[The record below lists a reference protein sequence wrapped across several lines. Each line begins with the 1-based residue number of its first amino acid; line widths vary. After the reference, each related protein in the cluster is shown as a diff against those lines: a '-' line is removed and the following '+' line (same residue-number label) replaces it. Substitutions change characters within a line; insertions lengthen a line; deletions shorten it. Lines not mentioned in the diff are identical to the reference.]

1 MLQEEAGRTH
11 VEARAERIVALYES
25 TNQPHIQPAGRTAQ
39 AAQAAVV
46 GYLEG
51 EGYQVLVALTLTQSG
66 ETVIYG
72 QEPVTEAELSQSLEE
87 ALDFAESMG
96 FILDSTGWQNLDE
109 DHREELLSRLPAF
122 RSGAAAVK
130 KEAAK
135 VERTKPL
142 DPLVAVARLFAAF
155 ALLLAVGLAACSGPS
170 GEQRAKSAEIH
181 YDLGTNLLNAGDSQG
196 ALKEYLDAIES
207 DPDLPDVHNGLG
219 IIYAYSLQRPLDAEK
234 EFQRALELKP
244 DFSEARTN
252 LGALYVA
259 RGRYAEAIAPL
270 EKSAADPLYKSRVLA
285 QSDLAWALYK
295 TGATDRA
302 ISQLRAA
309 LQLSPRYCLGWRQL
323 GTIYAEKN
331 QLEEAR
337 EAFAQYASSCPDV
350 PDAHLQSGKVLARL
364 SRAKEAQGELQLC
377 TASKSEKDK
386 FAISE
391 CARLLRGLGAP

>member
-11 VEARAERIVALYES
+11 VDARSEQIVALYES
-25 TNQPHIQPAGRTAQ
+25 TNQPHIQPTGRTAQ

-46 GYLEG
+46 GLSEG
-51 EGYQVLVALTLTQSG
+51 ERYRVLVALTLTQSG

-72 QEPVTEAELSQSLEE
+72 EEPVTEIDLSQSVEE
-87 ALDFAESMG
+87 ALNFAESMG

-109 DHREELLSRLPAF
+109 AHREELLARLPAF
-122 RSGAAAVK
+122 RSGAAVVK

-135 VERTKPL
+135 VERVKPL
-142 DPLVAVARLFAAF
+142 DPLAAVARLFAAF
-155 ALLLAVGLAACSGPS
+155 GLLLALLLAACSGPS

-196 ALKEYLDAIES
+196 ALKEYLDALES

-252 LGALYVA
+252 LGALYLS
-259 RGRYAEAIAPL
+259 RGRYAEAIPPL
-270 EKSAADPLYKSRVLA
+270 EKSAADPLYKTRVLA

-302 ISQLRAA
+302 IVQLKAA
-309 LQLSPRYCLGWRQL
+309 LQLSPKYCLGWRQL
-323 GTIYAEKN
+323 GTIDAEKN
-331 QLEEAR
+331 RLEEAR

-350 PDAHLQSGKVLARL
+350 ADAHLQSGKVLARL
-364 SRAKEAQGELQLC
+364 SRAKEAQAEFQLC
-377 TASKSEKDK
+377 AASKGDKDK
-386 FAISE
+386 VAISE
-391 CARLLRGLGAP
+391 CARFLRGLGAP